1 MLIEAPPGNEISRGS
16 DTPANFKD
24 YFRLPIN
31 NRSSNPA
38 QETIVQ
44 AAARLMAALMNS
56 RRREN
61 ARLDRLI
68 VEREARAEAEREERW
83 ERRHWIDTGNVIELE
98 IARRERGLT

>member
-44 AAARLMAALMNS
+44 AAARLMALMNS

-83 ERRHWIDTGNVIELE
+83 ERRHWVYTGNVIDLE
-98 IARRERGLT
+98 VARCERGLT

>member
-1 MLIEAPPGNEISRGS
+1 MLIDAPPRNEISRGS

-38 QETIVQ
+38 QETIAQ
-44 AAARLMAALMNS
+44 AAARLMALMNS

-61 ARLDRLI
+61 A
-68 VEREARAEAEREERW
+68 AEAEREERC
-83 ERRHWIDTGNVIELE
+83 ERRHWIDTGNVIDIE